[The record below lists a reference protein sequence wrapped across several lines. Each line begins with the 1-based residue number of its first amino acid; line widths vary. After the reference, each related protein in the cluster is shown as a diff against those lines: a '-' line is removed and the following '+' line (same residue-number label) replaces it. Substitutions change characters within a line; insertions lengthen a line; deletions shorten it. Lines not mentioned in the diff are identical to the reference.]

1 MSEPSEG
8 KGVSKLGDYDV
19 KFNDWLGCLGLII
32 SLIIL
37 WQFRQILLQVFMAVV
52 LATALNSIVRSLVN
66 KFNLS
71 RGKSILV
78 TLVGV
83 ILASTLFVIF
93 MVPPFVD
100 QLEELI
106 KLIPVGFEQLIV
118 RVNSFIDNPPSW
130 FPEFDFKL
138 LPDFDEI
145 YQQLNSLAPQVFTN
159 FLTFFSNST
168 AILLQLLLILIL
180 TLMFLVEP
188 LAYRHLLLQFLP
200 SSYRGRAEEIISK
213 SEVGL
218 LAWLKGVSI
227 NSLFVAILC
236 GVGLLFMRIPFVFTH
251 ALLAGVFNFIPNIGP
266 ILSAVF
272 PVAVALLNSPGK
284 AIAVLL
290 LYIIVQNL
298 ESYWFS
304 PLVMK
309 KQVNLLPAATLIAQ
323 IFFATFLGFL
333 GLVLALPLAVVVKTW
348 AEEALIKD
356 ILNKN

>member
-1 MSEPSEG
+1 M
-8 KGVSKLGDYDV
+8 
-19 KFNDWLGCLGLII
+19 KFNDWLGLISLII
-32 SLIIL
+32 SLVIL
-37 WQFRQILLQVFMAVV
+37 WQFRQILLLVFTAIV
-52 LATALNSIVRSLVN
+52 LATALNSIVRSLVG
-66 KFNLS
+66 KFHLS
-71 RGKSILV
+71 RGKSILI

-83 ILASTLFVIF
+83 VLASTLFVIF
-93 MVPPFVD
+93 IIPPFVD
-100 QLEELI
+100 QFQELI
-106 KLIPVGFEQLIV
+106 KLIPIGFEKLVIWVDSWQ
-118 RVNSFIDNPPSW
+118 DNLPAW
-130 FPEFDFKL
+130 FPEPEL
-138 LPDFDEI
+138 TLPDFSEI
-145 YQQLNSLAPQVFTN
+145 TRQIGSLAPKIFSNFFT
-159 FLTFFSNST
+159 LFSNST
-168 AILLQLLLILIL
+168 AIMLQLLLIVVLAI
-180 TLMFLVEP
+180 MILVEP
-188 LAYRHLLLQFLP
+188 SAYRSLLLQLLP
-200 SSYRGRAEEIISK
+200 ASYRGRAQEILSK

-236 GVGLLFMRIPFVFTH
+236 GFGLLLLKIPFVLTH
-251 ALLAGVFNFIPNIGP
+251 AIIAGVFNFIPNIGP

-272 PVAVALLNSPGK
+272 PIAVALINSPGK

-290 LYIIVQNL
+290 LYIIVQNV

-333 GLVLALPLAVVVKTW
+333 GLILALPLAVVVKTW

>member
-19 KFNDWLGCLGLII
+19 KFNDWLGFLGLII

-37 WQFRQILLQVFMAVV
+37 WQFRQILLLVFMAVV

-188 LAYRHLLLQFLP
+188 LAYRHLLLQFFP

-236 GVGLLFMRIPFVFTH
+236 GVGLLVLRIPFVFAH
-251 ALLAGVFNFIPNIGP
+251 AILAGVFNFIPNIGP
-266 ILSAVF
+266 SLSAVF
-272 PVAVALLNSPGK
+272 PVAVALLHSPGK
-284 AIAVLL
+284 AIAVIIW
-290 LYIIVQNL
+290 YFIVQNV

-333 GLVLALPLAVVVKTW
+333 GLILALPLAVVVKTW

-356 ILNKN
+356 FFNNM